1 VKTGERANVWP
12 AFLEYNVSSIFMIF
26 STLWELRSGVA
37 NKLMN
42 QRANVLQGPGQR
54 TEEKFSFRKVPGAFA
69 SLPRVLRL
77 VWSTSALL
85 TIFLGLLNLVQGFIP
100 AFSVSITALVIDSVI
115 RAIKIHST
123 SPIWLPIGL
132 QLGITLL
139 SSLLNNL
146 SNIVQQLL
154 QEQVSNRVQLE
165 ILKKANTLDLAFFE
179 NPEFYDK
186 MRQAANQ
193 STYQP
198 VSMISQTFGLA
209 QTVVTLVSL
218 IFLLVHLA
226 WWLAIVALIVPIP
239 AFFSSTRYGWRG
251 YQLMRRQSPE
261 RRLMAYFVT
270 LMTTDTYNKEVKLF
284 NLGDYFIGKFWDLAT
299 GLYKQDRKLLL
310 RRYNIN
316 FLWNGLTVVANTA
329 IYLYVALQAVAGR
342 ITLGGLTLY
351 TQTAVQ
357 VGQNFQSLLN
367 GISNTYE
374 NTLYVNTLF
383 DFLEYQPEIVSP
395 PKPQPI
401 ELPRNVDGL
410 DIEFRDV
417 SFTYPGKDPETHA
430 ALKHASFT
438 IHAGE
443 AIALVGRNGAGK
455 TTLVKLL
462 TRLYDPDEGEI
473 FIGGRNIKEYDLKDL
488 REQVGVIFQ
497 DYVNYYMTAQEN
509 IGVGRVEHIEQRDL
523 VMSAASKSGASAVI
537 EKLPNG
543 YDTMLGRWFKDLKDS
558 TQLSGGEWQ
567 KIALARAFMRDA
579 RILVLDEPTSAL
591 DAQAE
596 YEVFTKFRELTRG
609 KTAVFISHRFS
620 TVRLADRI
628 FVIENGSII
637 ESGSHEE
644 LIALDGRYAE
654 LFNLQAEAYR

>member
-1 VKTGERANVWP
+1 
-12 AFLEYNVSSIFMIF
+12 M
-26 STLWELRSGVA
+26 
-37 NKLMN
+37 
-42 QRANVLQGPGQR
+42 
-54 TEEKFSFRKVPGAFA
+54 
-69 SLPRVLRL
+69 
-77 VWSTSALL
+77 
-85 TIFLGLLNLVQGFIP
+85 
-100 AFSVSITALVIDSVI
+100 
-115 RAIKIHST
+115 
-123 SPIWLPIGL
+123 
-132 QLGITLL
+132 
-139 SSLLNNL
+139 
-146 SNIVQQLL
+146 QQLL

-299 GLYKQDRKLLL
+299 GLYKQDKKLLL

-329 IYLYVALQAVAGR
+329 IYLYVALQTVAGR

-383 DFLEYQPEIVSP
+383 DFLEYQPKIVSP
-395 PKPQPI
+395 PKPQSI

-537 EKLPNG
+537 EKLLMATIPCLGAGLKTSRIAPN
-543 YDTMLGRWFKDLKDS
+543 
-558 TQLSGGEWQ
+558 
-567 KIALARAFMRDA
+567 
-579 RILVLDEPTSAL
+579 
-591 DAQAE
+591 
-596 YEVFTKFRELTRG
+596 
-609 KTAVFISHRFS
+609 
-620 TVRLADRI
+620 
-628 FVIENGSII
+628 
-637 ESGSHEE
+637 
-644 LIALDGRYAE
+644 
-654 LFNLQAEAYR
+654 

>member
-1 VKTGERANVWP
+1 MKQQTLSFGGWRQRSDEN
-12 AFLEYNVSSIFMIF
+12 FSIKKI
-26 STLWELRSGVA
+26 
-37 NKLMN
+37 
-42 QRANVLQGPGQR
+42 
-54 TEEKFSFRKVPGAFA
+54 PGAFV

-77 VWSTSALL
+77 VWSTNAPL
-85 TIFLGLLNLVQGFIP
+85 TTLLGLLNLAQGFTP
-100 AFSVSITALVIDSVI
+100 AISVSITGLVIDSVV
-115 RAIKIHST
+115 RAINIHST
-123 SPIWLPIGL
+123 APIWLPISL
-132 QLGITLL
+132 QLAITLL
-139 SSLLNNL
+139 SSLLSNL

-165 ILKKANTLDLAFFE
+165 IVKKANTLDLAFFE

-186 MRQAANQ
+186 MRQATNQ

-198 VSMISQTFGLA
+198 VSMISQTFDLGR
-209 QTVVTLVSL
+209 TTVTLFSL
-218 IFLLVHLA
+218 IFLLTHLA
-226 WWLAIVALIVPIP
+226 WWLAIVALVVPIP

-284 NLGDYFIGKFWDLAT
+284 NLGDFFIGKFWDLAT
-299 GLYKQDRKLLL
+299 RLYKQDKKLLL

-316 FLWNGLTVVANTA
+316 FIWTGLTVVANTA

-357 VGQNFQSLLN
+357 VGQNFQGLLN

-383 DFLEYQPEIVSP
+383 DFLEYQPSIVSP
-395 PKPQPI
+395 PNPQSVDPPK
-401 ELPRNVDGL
+401 ELEGL

-417 SFTYPGKDPETHA
+417 SFTYPGKDPETQA
-430 ALKHASFT
+430 ALKHVSFT

-443 AIALVGRNGAGK
+443 AVALVGRNGAGK
-455 TTLVKLL
+455 TTVVKLL
-462 TRLYDPDEGEI
+462 TRLYDPNEGEI
-473 FIGGRNIKEYDLKDL
+473 LIGGRNIKEYDLKEL

-497 DYVNYYMTAQEN
+497 DYVNYYMTAHEN
-509 IGVGRVEHIEQRDL
+509 IGVGRVDKIEYREL
-523 VMSAASKSGASAVI
+523 VMSAARKSGASSVI
-537 EKLPNG
+537 EQLPQG

-579 RILVLDEPTSAL
+579 RILVLDEPTSSL

-596 YEVFTKFRELTRG
+596 HEVFTHFRALTEG

-637 ESGSHEE
+637 ESGSHHE
-644 LIALDGRYAE
+644 LISLNGRYAN

>member
-1 VKTGERANVWP
+1 
-12 AFLEYNVSSIFMIF
+12 LS
-26 STLWELRSGVA
+26 
-37 NKLMN
+37 
-42 QRANVLQGPGQR
+42 
-54 TEEKFSFRKVPGAFA
+54 
-69 SLPRVLRL
+69 
-77 VWSTSALL
+77 
-85 TIFLGLLNLVQGFIP
+85 LVQGFIP
-100 AFSVSITALVIDSVI
+100 AFSVTITGLVIDSVVMAI
-115 RAIKIHST
+115 RIHSIA
-123 SPIWLPIGL
+123 PIWLPIGL

-139 SSLLNNL
+139 SSLLSTL

-154 QEQVSNRVQLE
+154 QEQVSNRVQLD

-179 NPEFYDK
+179 NPESYDK

-193 STYQP
+193 SSYQP
-198 VSMISQTFGLA
+198 VSMISQTFDLGR
-209 QTVVTLVSL
+209 TVVTLLSL
-218 IFLLVHLA
+218 IFLLLHLA

-284 NLGDYFIGKFWDLAT
+284 NLGEFFTGKFWDLAT
-299 GLYKQDRKLLL
+299 RLYKQDKKLLV
-310 RRYNIN
+310 RRYSIN
-316 FLWNGLTVVANTA
+316 FVWSGLTVVANSA
-329 IYLYVALQAVAGR
+329 IYLYVALQTILGR
-342 ITLGGLTLY
+342 ISLGGLTLY

-357 VGQNFQSLLN
+357 VGQNFQGLLN
-367 GISNTYE
+367 GISSTYE

-383 DFLEYQPEIVSP
+383 EFLEYQPQIVSP
-395 PKPQPI
+395 PSPQPI
-401 ELPRNVDGL
+401 DPKKEKEGL

-417 SFTYPGKDPETHA
+417 SFTYPGKDPETQA
-430 ALKHASFT
+430 ALKHVSFT

-443 AIALVGRNGAGK
+443 AVALVGRNGAGK

-473 FIGGRNIKEYDLKDL
+473 LIGGRNIKEHDLKEL
-488 REQVGVIFQ
+488 RDQVGVIFQ
-497 DYVNYYMTAQEN
+497 DYVNYYMTAHEN
-509 IGVGRVEHIEQRDL
+509 IGVGRVDKIEQREL
-523 VMSAASKSGASAVI
+523 VMSAAGKSGANNVI
-537 EKLPNG
+537 ERLPQG

-596 YEVFTKFRELTRG
+596 HEVFTRFRLLTEG

-637 ESGSHEE
+637 ESGSHYE
-644 LIALDGRYAE
+644 LVALNGRYAD

>member
-1 VKTGERANVWP
+1 MKQQIMFGSR
-12 AFLEYNVSSIFMIF
+12 
-26 STLWELRSGVA
+26 
-37 NKLMN
+37 
-42 QRANVLQGPGQR
+42 GPGPGAD
-54 TEEKFSFRKVPGAFA
+54 EKFSIKKVPGALA

-85 TIFLGLLNLVQGFIP
+85 TILLGLLSLLQGFTP
-100 AFSVSITALVIDSVI
+100 AFSVTITALVIDSVVQAI
-115 RAIKIHST
+115 RIHST
-123 SPIWLPIGL
+123 SPIWFPIGL

-139 SSLLNNL
+139 SSLLSTL

-154 QEQVSNRVQLE
+154 QEQVSNRVQLN

-198 VSMISQTFGLA
+198 VSMISQTFDLGRTL
-209 QTVVTLVSL
+209 VTLISM
-218 IFLLVHLA
+218 IFLLLHLA

-261 RRLMAYFVT
+261 RRLMSYFVS

-284 NLGDYFIGKFWDLAT
+284 NLGNFFTGKFWDLAT
-299 GLYKQDRKLLL
+299 QLYKQDKKLLVS
-310 RRYNIN
+310 RYLTN
-316 FLWNGLTVVANTA
+316 FGWTGLTGVANGA
-329 IYLYVALQAVAGR
+329 IYLYVALQAVVGR

-357 VGQNFQSLLN
+357 VGQSFQGLLG

-383 DFLEYQPEIVSP
+383 EFLEYQPKIVSP
-395 PKPQPI
+395 PSPQPI
-401 ELPRNVDGL
+401 DPSLEANGF
-410 DIEFRDV
+410 DIEFRNV
-417 SFTYPGKDPETHA
+417 SFTYPGKDPETQA
-430 ALKHASFT
+430 ALKNVSFRV
-438 IHAGE
+438 HAGE
-443 AIALVGRNGAGK
+443 AVALVGRNGAGK
-455 TTLVKLL
+455 TTLVKLF

-473 FIGGRNIKEYDLKDL
+473 LIGGRNIKEYDLKEL

-497 DYVNYYMTAQEN
+497 DYVNYYMTAREN
-509 IGVGRVEHIEQRDL
+509 IGVGRVDKIEHKEL
-523 VMSAASKSGASAVI
+523 VMSAARKSGASDVI
-537 EKLPNG
+537 ERLPQG
-543 YDTMLGRWFKDLKDS
+543 YETMLGRWFKDLKDS

-579 RILVLDEPTSAL
+579 RILILDEPTSSL

-596 YEVFTKFRELTRG
+596 YEVFKHFRVLTEG
-609 KTAVFISHRFS
+609 KTAIFISHRFS

-628 FVIENGSII
+628 LVLENGSII
-637 ESGSHEE
+637 ENGSHKE

>member
-1 VKTGERANVWP
+1 
-12 AFLEYNVSSIFMIF
+12 
-26 STLWELRSGVA
+26 
-37 NKLMN
+37 MN
-42 QRANVLQGPGQR
+42 QRANFLRGPGLR
-54 TEEKFSFRKVPGAFA
+54 TEEKFSIRKVPGAFA

-77 VWSTSALL
+77 VWSTSASL
-85 TIFLGLLNLVQGFIP
+85 TLFLGLLNLAQGFIP
-100 AFSVSITALVIDSVI
+100 ALSVSITAFLIDSVI
-115 RAIKIHST
+115 RAIQIHST

-132 QLGITLL
+132 QLAIALL
-139 SSLLNNL
+139 SSLLSNL

-198 VSMISQTFGLA
+198 VSMISQTFGLG

-299 GLYKQDRKLLL
+299 GLYKQDKKLLL

-316 FLWNGLTVVANTA
+316 FLWTGLTVIANTA

-342 ITLGGLTLY
+342 ISLGGLTLY

-395 PKPQPI
+395 SKPQPI
-401 ELPRNVDGL
+401 ELPRDVDGL

-455 TTLVKLL
+455 TTMVKLL

-473 FIGGRNIKEYDLKDL
+473 FMGGRNIKEYDLKDL

-509 IGVGRVEHIEQRDL
+509 IGVGRVEYIEQRDL
-523 VMSAASKSGASAVI
+523 VMSAAGKSGASAVI

>member
-1 VKTGERANVWP
+1 MRQRVN
-12 AFLEYNVSSIFMIF
+12 I
-26 STLWELRSGVA
+26 LR
-37 NKLMN
+37 
-42 QRANVLQGPGQR
+42 GPGQR
-54 TEEKFSFRKVPGAFA
+54 AEEKFSFRKVPGAFV

-85 TIFLGLLNLVQGFIP
+85 TILLGVLNLLQGFIP

-132 QLGITLL
+132 QLGIALL
-139 SSLLNNL
+139 SSLLSNV

-198 VSMISQTFGLA
+198 VSMISQTFGLG

-261 RRLMAYFVT
+261 RRLMNYFVT

-299 GLYKQDRKLLL
+299 RLYKQDRKLLL

-316 FLWNGLTVVANTA
+316 FIWTGLTVVANTA
-329 IYLYVALQAVAGR
+329 IYLYVALQTVAGR

-374 NTLYVNTLF
+374 NTLYLNTLF

-395 PKPQPI
+395 SEPKPV
-401 ELPRNVDGL
+401 ELSRNVDGL

-438 IHAGE
+438 IRAGE
-443 AIALVGRNGAGK
+443 AVALVGRNGAGK

-509 IGVGRVEHIEQRDL
+509 IGVGRIAHIEQRDL
-523 VMSAASKSGASAVI
+523 VMSAASKSGANVVI

-543 YDTMLGRWFKDLKDS
+543 YDTMLGRWFKDLKNS

-579 RILVLDEPTSAL
+579 HILVLDEPTSAL